1 MSLFIITR
9 HKFGLN
15 GTRLITYADW
25 YYISARIREMRYNT
39 FRGRVARMLSI
50 FKQERH
56 NKRKILS
63 INANHY
69 ESTFGSSHLYE
80 TYDINFI

>member
-1 MSLFIITR
+1 MSLFIITK

-25 YYISARIREMRYNT
+25 YYISNRIREMRYIT
-39 FRGRVARMLSI
+39 FRGRVERMLSI
-50 FKQERH
+50 FKQERL
-56 NKRKILS
+56 KKDKILS

-69 ESTFGSSHLYE
+69 ESTFGSSHLFE
-80 TYDINFI
+80 TYGIHYI